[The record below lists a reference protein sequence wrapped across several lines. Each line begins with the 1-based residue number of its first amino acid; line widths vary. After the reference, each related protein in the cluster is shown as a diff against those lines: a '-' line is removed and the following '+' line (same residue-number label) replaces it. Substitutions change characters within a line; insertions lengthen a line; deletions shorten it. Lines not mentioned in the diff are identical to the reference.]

1 MFRLRNNVLPTKY
14 SKTIFFLLG
23 LWMGASGS
31 GAAQRSTIDTAS
43 AAVNDK
49 EARVADFEEMKYPA
63 LAQYAPYRPEG
74 VVVVQATLD
83 HAGNVADAK
92 ALSGDFILIPDT
104 LANIRKWHFESN
116 GVKTAI
122 VVYNFRMVRG
132 ECRVLSS
139 AFALQRPNFAT
150 VVGCLPDLGGW
161 VAIMPAQ
168 PRDET
173 VSDINLRV
181 LNFDTDLKYPPLAD
195 LGRKEGVVVVQ
206 ARLGDDGRVEEA
218 VPISGGEM
226 FLPTC
231 IANAKKWRFQPNA
244 QKKTFIVYH
253 FRLVGE
259 DEGKSIFQSPN
270 FVTITATPRQI
281 Q

>member
-1 MFRLRNNVLPTKY
+1 LPTMY
-14 SKTIFFLLG
+14 GKTIISLLLG
-23 LWMGASGS
+23 LWLIASGS
-31 GAAQRSTIDTAS
+31 SEAQRATVDTAP
-43 AAVNDK
+43 AVLNDK
-49 EARVADFEEMKYPA
+49 EVRVTDFEEMKYPA

-83 HAGNVADAK
+83 QAGNVAEAK

-104 LANIRKWHFESN
+104 LANIKRWHFESN

-132 ECRVLSS
+132 ECRFPSS
-139 AFALQRPNFAT
+139 TFALQPPNFVT
-150 VVGCLPDLGGW
+150 IVGCLPDLGGW
-161 VAIMPAQ
+161 VDIMPAL
-168 PRDET
+168 PRGET
-173 VSDINLRV
+173 VSDVSLRT

-218 VPISGGEM
+218 VPISGGEI
-226 FLPTC
+226 FLAACTV
-231 IANAKKWRFQPNA
+231 NAKKWRFQPNS
-244 QKKTFIVYH
+244 QKKAFIVYH
-253 FRLVGE
+253 FTLVGE
-259 DEGKSIFQSPN
+259 DEGKSIFLPPN
-270 FVTITATPRQI
+270 FVTVTATPRQI